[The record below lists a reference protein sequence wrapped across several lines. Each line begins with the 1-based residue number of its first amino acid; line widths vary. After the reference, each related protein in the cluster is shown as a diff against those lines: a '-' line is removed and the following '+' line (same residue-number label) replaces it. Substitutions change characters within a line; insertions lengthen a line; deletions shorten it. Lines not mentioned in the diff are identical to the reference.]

1 MEDNTFM
8 SIIGIGCII
17 LFSLIILILC
27 YIISNAETNK
37 SILGFGLS
45 NRSFSTFQATCALIS
60 TWVCGGYFFG
70 TRENIVSSD
79 KGFIWTQLPWA
90 YAISF
95 ILDSILF
102 CELLYETD
110 AITVFDPIFR
120 KFGSI
125 FGTIISIPSL
135 FVDLLWTAISFSIL
149 KNYLSILLGFQ
160 FSGMTILVGVC
171 VAVIA
176 IMYGMTSQ
184 KSIGF
189 ICFLVMFIL
198 SLVITISYSSK
209 TSLATIRDNQ
219 EEWLGTFEIQNIGE
233 WLDQLICMIL
243 GGSCL
248 STFYQHF
255 LSCRSFKE
263 GYATILLS
271 CFGILFFGIL
281 ACILA
286 IILST
291 RNWSSVEGVGTLNGK
306 EGVIF
311 CYSIEALDL
320 AAYFKP
326 LYILFIVALS
336 FGALFGSIFSFSTVI
351 AVNIYKE
358 FFKKQV
364 NDTEVLMVWKIGIVC
379 STIIALILSFF
390 IESLPSLFILMTES
404 LFIIVFPQLLLTLWF
419 PRGVNIYGAIMGFI
433 TTVFMRFSI
442 GIEEIGIEAWWS
454 VPYGFPYS
462 FVIVLIEMCV
472 EICISK
478 LFYFFVE
485 EKNCSFLDILN
496 VFSAP
501 VPHTP
506 SNRRMHSRSH
516 SLKIIDV

>member
-27 YIISNAETNK
+27 YLTSNAETNK
-37 SILGFGLS
+37 SILGYGLS
-45 NRSFSTFQATCALIS
+45 NRSFSTFQATCALVS
-60 TWVCGGYFFG
+60 SWVCGGYFFG
-70 TRENIVSSD
+70 TMESIVSSD

-95 ILDSILF
+95 ILNSILF
-102 CELLYETD
+102 CELLYETE

-135 FVDLLWTAISFSIL
+135 LVDLLWTAISFSIL
-149 KNYLSILLGFQ
+149 KNYLSILLGFK
-160 FSGMTILVGVC
+160 FSGMTIFIGVC

-198 SLVITISYSSK
+198 SLVITISISSK
-209 TSLATIRDNQ
+209 TDLATIRSNR
-219 EEWLGTFEIQNIGE
+219 EKWFGTLEIQYIGE

-243 GGSCL
+243 GGSCW

-255 LSCRSFKE
+255 LSCRSFNA
-263 GYATILLS
+263 GYATSLLS
-271 CFGILFFGIL
+271 CFGTLFFGIL

-286 IILST
+286 IVYT
-291 RNWSSVEGVGTLNGK
+291 TKDWSSIEGTGTLDGK

-311 CYSIEALDL
+311 CYSIQVFDL
-320 AAYFKP
+320 PSFFKP
-326 LYILFIVALS
+326 LYILFIVAIS
-336 FGALFGSIFSFSTVI
+336 FGSLFGSIFSFSTVM

-358 FFKKQV
+358 LFKKQA
-364 NDTEVLMVWKIGIVC
+364 NDSEVLIVWKISIGCV
-379 STIIALILSFF
+379 TMIAMVLSFF
-390 IESLPSLFILMTES
+390 IESLPSPFILITEC
-404 LFIIVFPQLLLTLWF
+404 LFIIVFPQLLLTLWL
-419 PRGVNIYGAIMGFI
+419 PQGVNIYGAIMGLI
-433 TTVFMRFSI
+433 AAVLMRWSI
-442 GIEEIGIEAWWS
+442 GIEEIGIAAWWNM
-454 VPYGFPYS
+454 PYGFPYR
-462 FVIVLIEMCV
+462 FVIVLIEMIV
-472 EICISK
+472 EISVSK
-478 LFYFFVE
+478 LFYYFIE
-485 EKNCSFLDILN
+485 EKNCSFLDVLN

-501 VPHTP
+501 VSHTP
-506 SNRRMHSRSH
+506 SNRRMRSRSH